1 MANVELSEEI
11 LKGIS
16 VYAGKMLH
24 EVKLVL
30 NTGHHERRPELSNF
44 LAAVASASG
53 NIVFEERDISELV
66 KGPISFLIETD
77 KGPTGVSFSGIPSG
91 HEFNSLILAILQSG
105 GVEIKLDQGLQSIIK
120 NIDKTLNFEV
130 FVSLSCQNCPE
141 VVQALNEFA
150 LLNKNITSEMIDGGL
165 FQEIIQERKIS
176 GVPSVYLNGELF
188 ANGRVE
194 TATLIEKLQSF
205 SNTQSIDNSTTIETQ
220 DVVIAGGGPAGISA
234 AIYAARKGFKVTLIA
249 QTIGGQLKD
258 TMGIEN
264 FISVPKTTGPEL
276 SKALQ
281 NHMNSYGITIK
292 QNLSVSS
299 IENNDLKRIILTSG
313 EIIESKTLIIAT
325 GAQWRKL
332 NLPGEEENIGNGVA
346 YCPHCD
352 GPFFKGK
359 DVAVIGGG
367 NSGLEASIDLSGIA
381 NSVTVFEFLDEL
393 KADQVLIDRA
403 GTRDNIKIKTGVET
417 TQIISSG
424 NGVSGIEYRER
435 GSGDIHTQSLSGIF
449 VQIGLVP
456 NSSFIG
462 NVVETNPYGEIIID
476 DSGNTSAKGIF
487 ACGDVTTVPHKQI
500 IISMGDGAK
509 AAIAAADYLQS

>member
-1 MANVELSEEI
+1 MCI
-11 LKGIS
+11 
-16 VYAGKMLH
+16 
-24 EVKLVL
+24 
-30 NTGHHERRPELSNF
+30 
-44 LAAVASASG
+44 
-53 NIVFEERDISELV
+53 RD
-66 KGPISFLIETD
+66 
-77 KGPTGVSFSGIPSG
+77 
-91 HEFNSLILAILQSG
+91 
-105 GVEIKLDQGLQSIIK
+105 
-120 NIDKTLNFEV
+120 
-130 FVSLSCQNCPE
+130 
-141 VVQALNEFA
+141 
-150 LLNKNITSEMIDGGL
+150 
-165 FQEIIQERKIS
+165 RKIS

-194 TATLIEKLQSF
+194 TATLIEKLQRF
-205 SNTQSIDNSTTIETQ
+205 SNTQSLANSTTIETQ

-281 NHMNSYGITIK
+281 NHMNTYGITVK

-313 EIIESKTLIIAT
+313 EVIESKTLIIAT

-381 NSVTVFEFLDEL
+381 NSVTVFEFLDDL
-393 KADQVLIDRA
+393 
-403 GTRDNIKIKTGVET
+403 
-417 TQIISSG
+417 
-424 NGVSGIEYRER
+424 
-435 GSGDIHTQSLSGIF
+435 
-449 VQIGLVP
+449 
-456 NSSFIG
+456 
-462 NVVETNPYGEIIID
+462 
-476 DSGNTSAKGIF
+476 
-487 ACGDVTTVPHKQI
+487 
-500 IISMGDGAK
+500 
-509 AAIAAADYLQS
+509 

>member
-1 MANVELSEEI
+1 
-11 LKGIS
+11 
-16 VYAGKMLH
+16 
-24 EVKLVL
+24 
-30 NTGHHERRPELSNF
+30 
-44 LAAVASASG
+44 
-53 NIVFEERDISELV
+53 
-66 KGPISFLIETD
+66 
-77 KGPTGVSFSGIPSG
+77 
-91 HEFNSLILAILQSG
+91 
-105 GVEIKLDQGLQSIIK
+105 
-120 NIDKTLNFEV
+120 
-130 FVSLSCQNCPE
+130 
-141 VVQALNEFA
+141 
-150 LLNKNITSEMIDGGL
+150 
-165 FQEIIQERKIS
+165 
-176 GVPSVYLNGELF
+176 
-188 ANGRVE
+188 
-194 TATLIEKLQSF
+194 LIEKLQRL
-205 SNTQSIDNSTTIETQ
+205 SNTQSLDNSTAIETQ

-276 SKALQ
+276 STALQ
-281 NHMNSYGITIK
+281 KHMNTYGITVK

-299 IENNDLKRIILTSG
+299 IEDNDLKRTILTSG
-313 EIIESKTLIIAT
+313 EVIESKTLIIAT

-417 TQIISSG
+417 TQIISSA

-435 GSGDIHTQSLSGIF
+435 GSGDIHTQTLSGIF

-456 NSSFIG
+456 NSSFVE
-462 NVVETNPYGEIIID
+462 NVVDTNSYGEIIID